1 MDKSIPKT
9 VEVLR
14 DLIKVNYDRM
24 EAYKAAALKL
34 PLNENDLK
42 SVFANMMEDG
52 KKLSAELVTELIA
65 HGEEPGPGVL
75 PAAIGNIYQQWMD
88 INLLLNGVE
97 RAEVLDFC
105 EYIEDAMLMVYK
117 NALLQD
123 DITASAISLLE
134 KQKLKLLE
142 YYTKIKQLRGRELNY
157 Y

>member
-1 MDKSIPKT
+1 
-9 VEVLR
+9 
-14 DLIKVNYDRM
+14 
-24 EAYKAAALKL
+24 
-34 PLNENDLK
+34 
-42 SVFANMMEDG
+42 MMEDG

-65 HGEEPGPGVL
+65 HGEEPGAGVW
-75 PAAIGNIYQQWMD
+75 PAVIGNIYQQWMG
-88 INLLLNGVE
+88 INLLLNGME

-142 YYTKIKQLRGRELNY
+142 YYTQIKQLRGRELHY